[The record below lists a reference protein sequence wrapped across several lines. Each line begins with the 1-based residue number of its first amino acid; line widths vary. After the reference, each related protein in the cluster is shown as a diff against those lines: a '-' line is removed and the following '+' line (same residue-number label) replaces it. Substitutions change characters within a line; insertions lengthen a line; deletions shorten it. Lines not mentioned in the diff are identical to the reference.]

1 MEEKSGYS
9 ISDFS
14 PHLFWDVD
22 PSKLDLERSAA
33 YIVEKVLEYGLMED
47 WVLLKKIYGLERI
60 KVISLQI
67 RSLDNVTL
75 SFVSTIFKIEKNKFR
90 CFKNSQ
96 LATNFWNC

>member
-60 KVISLQI
+60 KDISLEI
-67 RSLDNVTL
+67 RYL
-75 SFVSTIFKIEKNKFR
+75 SPIAHNFMATIFNLPLNAFR
-90 CFKNSQ
+90 CYELRQSNKEH
-96 LATNFWNC
+96 WIY